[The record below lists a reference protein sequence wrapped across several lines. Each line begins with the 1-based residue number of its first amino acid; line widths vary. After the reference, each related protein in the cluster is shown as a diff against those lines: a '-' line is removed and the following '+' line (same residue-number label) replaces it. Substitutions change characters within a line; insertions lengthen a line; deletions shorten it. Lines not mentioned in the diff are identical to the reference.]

1 MVGMTTAW
9 KNRPKSSGGTPMNGE
24 VAVET
29 NIVGLGLGITD
40 RFRDYVEE
48 KAEKLE
54 NLADRALAFE
64 VKVSRHH
71 DKSGKPGD
79 DRVELMLVGPGPLVR
94 AEASGGDKYA
104 AFDLAIA
111 KILEQIRRSKDR
123 KKVHRGKGRTPLR
136 AASEQGFANAA
147 IQAAPVDVIERVHT
161 GSVDVVESTE
171 EAEEEYCPVVIR
183 EKEFPAEWMTVD
195 EAVDRMELVGHD
207 FFLFMNART
216 DQPSVVYRRKGWD
229 YGVIELATE
238 SEKATVGA

>member
-1 MVGMTTAW
+1 M
-9 KNRPKSSGGTPMNGE
+9 
-24 VAVET
+24 ET

-48 KAEKLE
+48 KSDKLGA
-54 NLADRALAFE
+54 LADRALAFD

-79 DRVELMLVGPGPLVR
+79 DRVELTLVGPGPLVR
-94 AEASGGDKYA
+94 AEASGSDKYV

-111 KILEQIRRSKDR
+111 KILERVRRSKDR

-136 AASEQGFANAA
+136 AASEQGFANAGL
-147 IQAAPVDVIERVHT
+147 QAA
-161 GSVDVVESTE
+161 SVDVLERVQTGSLDVVGSEDEIDE
-171 EAEEEYCPVVIR
+171 ENYSPVVIR

-207 FFLFMNART
+207 FFLFIDART

-229 YGVIELATE
+229 YGVIELVAETA
-238 SEKATVGA
+238 KAANA